1 MSTRYTENVSPVLQL
16 PPSLHDVLAVGME
29 AASLRSPRSPSS
41 SPRLTSQSQSQ
52 SQSPPP
58 PQTTKRQSPDFSSEE
73 SRKASKPT
81 EIAFDPKRTKFQLDL
96 KLPVKWNFPAT
107 NYTAMREHEP
117 YGNLPII
124 DDKKYPHTQFSIQ
137 AMELYDKIQ
146 PTKFVGTLDEVA
158 QQLAFYTVSG
168 KTILNLPLF
177 KTVLDTLT
185 DIVFDSVAF
194 LGADENAVREYLP
207 NLEASIRDRLDESN
221 DEEKVQSI
229 LYRLKNNNGEIT
241 METLSFVLNAI
252 SSNSG
257 ENDIE
262 GLIEELVDMEID
274 EEQIFALW
282 FQIDSILKTL
292 QDYND
297 WPSDVESEVKNYL
310 DTVAD
315 MMNFKIKIP
324 PVYSNQMADPQIREY
339 LFEMEERERE
349 ERNQGRG
356 DA

>member
-1 MSTRYTENVSPVLQL
+1 
-16 PPSLHDVLAVGME
+16 
-29 AASLRSPRSPSS
+29 
-41 SPRLTSQSQSQ
+41 
-52 SQSPPP
+52 
-58 PQTTKRQSPDFSSEE
+58 
-73 SRKASKPT
+73 
-81 EIAFDPKRTKFQLDL
+81 LDL

-297 WPSDVESEVKNYL
+297 WPSDIESEVKNYL

-315 MMNFKIKIP
+315 MMNF
-324 PVYSNQMADPQIREY
+324 
-339 LFEMEERERE
+339 
-349 ERNQGRG
+349 
-356 DA
+356 